1 MGREELQIC
10 FSVEQDVLTLPRRKA
25 AVVSK

>member
-1 MGREELQIC
+1 MDREELQMC
-10 FSVEQDVLTLPRRKA
+10 FSMEQDVLTLPRRKA